1 MRTINMKALFATFL
15 LFIIFA
21 MTACSDE
28 TTSPEN
34 EIKQYIEN
42 ARVAAEKRN
51 HSDLAN
57 LIDESY
63 KDQRDWNRLDIKK
76 MARAYFFKHKNINLL
91 TKIDSIDFQNQNSA
105 FVVLHVAMAGNVIA
119 DLNSLSSLRA
129 KIYKFELQL
138 VKNDVWLLQQA
149 KWQAANIKDML

>member
-1 MRTINMKALFATFL
+1 MKALFATFL
-15 LFIIFA
+15 LLTFLAI
-21 MTACSDE
+21 TACSDE
-28 TTSPEN
+28 KTSPEN

-42 ARVAAEKRN
+42 GKIAAEKRS
-51 HSDLAN
+51 HSDLAD

-63 KDQRDWNRLDIKK
+63 KDQRGWNRQDIEKV
-76 MARAYFFKHKNINLL
+76 ARAYFFTHKNIHLL
-91 TKIDSIDFQNQNSA
+91 TKIDSTDFQNKNSA

-129 KIYKFELQL
+129 RIYKFELQL

-149 KWQAANIKDML
+149 KWQVANIKDML